1 MSPRTHRLAGAVR
14 RALPLLV
21 LPVAVLAQEAPPAD
35 PEARTL
41 DTVQVTGSRIR
52 RAEMEGQVPVQVL
65 TREDIDRS
73 GFSSVAEVV
82 QNLTASGAALNTKFN
97 SSGNFGFPPDGGGVG
112 AGAATVDLRHLGAK
126 RVLVLVDGIR
136 WVNESSASG
145 VGSAVDLNTIPLAI
159 IERIEVLEDGAS
171 SIYGSDAIAGV
182 VNIITRKEVD
192 GPSVQLHYGDYS
204 DLAGGD
210 TWGADLGW
218 GGSSERARWFVGA
231 SYFRQDEIS
240 STEYGPASVPV
251 PGTGLANGSSATPNG
266 RFVFAPPD
274 GNNTY
279 GGLCPLATD
288 DTGAPVAG
296 TATCDI
302 TTPNGNSYSPSPGF
316 PGDFIGFGTA
326 NRFNFAPYNLLL
338 TPSERKSVFGQVQFD
353 FTPTLGGYVRV
364 LYNERES
371 ANQAAPEPFF
381 LGTDAGVYNDYA
393 ERTLVISAANP
404 YNPFGF
410 DLTTMGDAPNLFLLG
425 RRPVEGGPRR
435 FEQDVE
441 TWYASAGLN
450 GLFDVGAR
458 SWNWDVN
465 VMRSESKAEQT
476 NYGSYNIRRINEAL
490 GDPVDC
496 AAISGCVPL
505 NLFGGPGTITADML
519 GWIQPVVRDRSSN
532 ALSLVSANL
541 TGEMFDGWAGAISF
555 AAGLEY
561 REYEGEYQPD
571 PLTVAGEYNG
581 VPSGPSR
588 GEYDVREAYVEFLV
602 PLMREGWFGKSLDL
616 TVASRWSDYSNFG
629 GTNTGKLGLRW
640 QVADEFL
647 LRGSFAE
654 GFRAPSIGEL
664 YGTLSRFDATLVD
677 PCNNAASTTP
687 ECVADGV
694 PPGYEQTNP
703 QISVI
708 TSGNAELEPETSR
721 SLMLGGVWSPSF
733 ADAASWSDR
742 LDLGVTFY
750 RHTIDGAI
758 QALDAQTVLER
769 CIFGRDPVSC
779 GLYERNDRGQI
790 VRFDNILGNVGT
802 IRTDGWD
809 FDVGWRLPEQA
820 WGRLGFDWKTTW
832 VTKYELV
839 NEAGQAEPRAPGIE
853 ISNSAI
859 PERTSTLSA
868 NWSQGGWSA
877 AWSARYIDRLRESCG
892 GANGFDICDDSASD
906 LNYLGST
913 TYHDAQ
919 LAWATDAWMQDFR
932 ITLGV
937 NNVFGKDPPICLS
950 CSLNGYDA
958 STYDLPGRFWYARV
972 GFGF

>member
-1 MSPRTHRLAGAVR
+1 MSPLRHRLGAAVR
-14 RALPLLV
+14 RALLLSV
-21 LPVAVLAQEAPPAD
+21 LPSAALAQQADD
-35 PEARTL
+35 PEPGARTL

-52 RAEMEGQVPVQVL
+52 RAELETQVPVQVL
-65 TREDIDRS
+65 SREDIDRS
-73 GFSSVAEVV
+73 GFTSVAEVV
-82 QNLTASGAALNTKFN
+82 QNLTASGAALNTRFN

-182 VNIITRKEVD
+182 VNIITRKDVD
-192 GPSVQLHYGDYS
+192 GASVQLHYGDYS
-204 DLAGGD
+204 DLAGGE

-218 GGSSERARWFVGA
+218 GGSSDRARWFVGA
-231 SYFRQDEIS
+231 SYFRQKEIS
-240 STEYGPASVPV
+240 SLEYGPASVPV

-266 RFVFAPPD
+266 RLVFQDPD
-274 GNNTY
+274 TGTVYDITPDTGVTDPTY
-279 GGLCPLATD
+279 VGGLPGCPTD
-288 DTGAPVAG
+288 RPD
-296 TATCDI
+296 
-302 TTPNGNSYSPSPGF
+302 
-316 PGDFIGFGTA
+316 DFHCFGTA
-326 NRFNFAPYNLLL
+326 DRFNFAPYNLLL

-353 FTPTLGGYVRV
+353 FTPTFGAYARV

-381 LGTDAGVYNDYA
+381 LGTDAGVYNEWA
-393 ERTLVISAANP
+393 ETRLVISAANP

-410 DLTTMGDAPNLFLLG
+410 DLTTIGPGANLFLLG

-435 FEQDVE
+435 YVQEVE
-441 TWYASAGLN
+441 TWYAAFGLN
-450 GLFDVGAR
+450 GLFDVGGR
-458 SWNWDVN
+458 QWSWDLNL
-465 VMRSESKAEQT
+465 MRSESKAEQANT
-476 NYGSYNIRRINEAL
+476 GSYNVRRINEAL
-490 GDPVDC
+490 GDPATC

-505 NLFGGPGTITADML
+505 DVFGGPGTITPEML
-519 GWIQPVVRDRSSN
+519 AFIQPVVRDRSSN
-532 ALSLVSANL
+532 SLSLASANV
-541 TGEMFDGWAGAISF
+541 TGDLFDNWAGAVAF
-555 AAGLEY
+555 AAGVEY
-561 REYEGEYQPD
+561 REYEGQYQPD
-571 PLTVAGEYNG
+571 PITVAGEYNG
-581 VPSGPSR
+581 VPSGATN
-588 GEYDVREAYVEFLV
+588 GEYDVREAYAELLV
-602 PLMREGWFGKSLDL
+602 PLAGEGWLGESLDL
-616 TVASRWSDYSNFG
+616 SLAGRWSDYSNFG
-629 GTNTGKLGLRW
+629 STNTGKIGLRW

-694 PPGYEQTNP
+694 PPGYEQSNP
-703 QISVI
+703 QISVV
-708 TSGNAELEPETSR
+708 TSGNIELQPETSR
-721 SLMLGGVWSPSF
+721 SLMLGAVWSPAF
-733 ADAASWSDR
+733 ASDASWSQA
-742 LDLGVTFY
+742 LDLGLTFY

-758 QALDAQTVLER
+758 QALDAQTILER
-769 CIFGRDPVSC
+769 CILTRDPVSC
-779 GLYERNDRGQI
+779 GFYERNERGQI

-809 FDVGWRLPEQA
+809 FSADWRLPEQA
-820 WGRLGFDWKTTW
+820 WGQLAFAWKTTW
-832 VTKYELV
+832 VTEYELV
-839 NEAGQAEPRAPGIE
+839 NEAGQAEPRAPGVE
-853 ISNSAI
+853 INNSAI
-859 PERTSTLSA
+859 PELTSTLA
-868 NWSQGGWSA
+868 AVWRIGGGWQA
-877 AWSARYIDRLRESCG
+877 AWTARYIDRLRESCA
-892 GANGFDICDDSASD
+892 GANGFEICDDSAND
-906 LNYLGST
+906 RNALGAT

-919 LAWATDAWMQDFR
+919 LSWGSDAWMKDLR
-932 ITLGV
+932 ISLGV

-958 STYDLPGRFWYARV
+958 STYDLPGRFWYARL

>member
-1 MSPRTHRLAGAVR
+1 MSPQRHRLAAAVR
-14 RALPLLV
+14 LSLLLTALPLC
-21 LPVAVLAQEAPPAD
+21 AVAQEAAD
-35 PEARTL
+35 AASGTRTL
-41 DTVQVTGSRIR
+41 DTVQVTGSRIK
-52 RAEMEGQVPVQVL
+52 RAELETQVPVQVL

-73 GFSSVAEVV
+73 GFTSVAEVV

-145 VGSAVDLNTIPLAI
+145 VGSSVDLNTIPLSI

-182 VNIITRKEVD
+182 VNIITRKDVD
-192 GPSVQLHYGDYS
+192 GASVQLHYGDFG
-204 DLAGGD
+204 DLKGGE

-231 SYFRQDEIS
+231 SYFKQKEIS
-240 STEYGPASVPV
+240 SLEYGPAGVPV

-266 RFVFAPPD
+266 RFVFQDP
-274 GNNTY
+274 NT
-279 GGLCPLATD
+279 G
-288 DTGAPVAG
+288 VVHN
-296 TATCDI
+296 I
-302 TTPNGNSYSPSPGF
+302 TPNTGDTDPAFDPTQTGCDRTDGF
-316 PGDFIGFGTA
+316 HCFTTA
-326 NRFNFAPYNLLL
+326 DRFNFAPYNLLL

-353 FTPTLGGYVRV
+353 FTPTFAGYVRV

-381 LGTDAGVYNDYA
+381 LGTDAGVYNDWA
-393 ERTLVISAANP
+393 ERTLVISALNP
-404 YNPFGF
+404 YNPMGF
-410 DLTTMGDAPNLFLLG
+410 DLTTVGEDANLFLLG

-435 FEQDVE
+435 FEQEVK

-450 GLFDVGAR
+450 GVFDVAGKPW
-458 SWNWDVN
+458 SWDVN
-465 VMRSESKAEQT
+465 VMRSESKADQT

-490 GDPVDC
+490 GDPAAC

-505 NLFGGPGTITADML
+505 NLFGGPGTITPDML
-519 GWIQPVVRDRSSN
+519 AWIQPVVHDRSRN
-532 ALSLVSANL
+532 TLSLVSANL
-541 TGEMFDGWAGAISF
+541 TGDLFEGWAGAISF
-555 AAGLEY
+555 ATGYEY
-561 REYEGEYQPD
+561 RKYEGEYQPD
-571 PLTVAGEYNG
+571 ALTVAGEYNG
-581 VPSGPSR
+581 VPSGPTS
-588 GEYDVREAYVEFLV
+588 GEYDVNEAYLEFYV
-602 PLMREGWFGKSLDL
+602 PLMKDGWLGKSLDL
-616 TVASRWSDYSNFG
+616 SVAGRYSEYSNFG
-629 GTNTGKLGLRW
+629 GTSTGKIGLRW

-694 PPGYEQTNP
+694 PPGYEQANP
-703 QISVI
+703 QISVV
-708 TSGNAELEPETSR
+708 TSGNIDLQPETSR
-721 SLMLGGVWSPSF
+721 SLMLGAVWSPSF

-750 RHTIDGAI
+750 RHTVDGAI
-758 QALDAQTVLER
+758 QALDAQTILQR
-769 CIFGRDPVSC
+769 CISTRDPVSC
-779 GLYERNDRGQI
+779 GFYERNERGQI

-809 FDVGWRLPEQA
+809 FNLDWRLPEQA
-820 WGRLGFDWKTTW
+820 WGRLAFAWKTTW

-839 NEAGQAEPRAPGIE
+839 NEAGQAEPRAPGVE
-853 ISNSAI
+853 INNSAI
-859 PERTSTLSA
+859 PDRTSTLSA
-868 NWSQGGWSA
+868 NWSHGGWSA
-877 AWSARYIDRLRESCG
+877 AWSARYIDGLRESCG
-892 GANGFDICDDSASD
+892 GANGFDICDDSDGD
-906 LNYLGST
+906 LNHLGAT
-913 TYHDAQ
+913 TYHDVQ
-919 LAWATDAWMQDFR
+919 LSWGSDAWMKDFR
-932 ITLGV
+932 VTLGV

-950 CSLNGYDA
+950 CTLNGYDA
-958 STYDLPGRFWYARV
+958 STYDLPGPFWYARV